1 MSSASST
8 HTVAGAAAV
17 SSQLLSRTNP
27 RSLFRV
33 PKDDRRDQVSCVAK
47 HSQQASGRVPMSS
60 TDLLQRRGPLT
71 TEVTTHVLVVGGAR
85 SGKTSRALAL
95 AETRPH
101 RTYIATAE
109 ALDGEMSARIAAH
122 KAERD
127 QAWVTIEE
135 PLDLVGSLN
144 SAHADLKNRTN
155 DPATESAI
163 LIDCLTLWLS
173 NLMHHERKIDDE
185 TQRLIDALWLATIPV
200 VMVSNE
206 TGLGIVPEN
215 ALARRFRDHQGRLNQ
230 RLADVVPHVEFI
242 AAGCPIRLR

>member
-1 MSSASST
+1 
-8 HTVAGAAAV
+8 
-17 SSQLLSRTNP
+17 
-27 RSLFRV
+27 
-33 PKDDRRDQVSCVAK
+33 
-47 HSQQASGRVPMSS
+47 MSS
-60 TDLLQRRGPLT
+60 TDLLQQRGPLT
-71 TEVTTHVLVVGGAR
+71 TEMTSHVLVLGGAR

-101 RTYIATAE
+101 RIYIATAE
-109 ALDGEMSARIAAH
+109 ALDGEMSARIEAH

-135 PLDLVGSLN
+135 PIDLVGSLER
-144 SAHADLKNRTN
+144 AHADFKNRAN
-155 DPATESAI
+155 DPPKDCAI

-173 NLMHHERKIDDE
+173 NLMHHERDIDGE
-185 TQRLIDALWLATIPV
+185 TRRLIDALWLATVPV

-206 TGLGIVPEN
+206 TGLGIVPDN